1 MDVGTVADNLCGD
14 LVGLQDGAG
23 KPWRAVTKRRHAV
36 EEVGGLARPGGDR
49 RERLLVS
56 GRRMTER
63 HPMSTRREP
72 AHEVEAAIQLG
83 RERHDPDVGRGA
95 LDLGENISG
104 GEVRSL
110 GRSLRSLG

>member
-1 MDVGTVADNLCGD
+1 
-14 LVGLQDGAG
+14 
-23 KPWRAVTKRRHAV
+23 
-36 EEVGGLARPGGDR
+36 
-49 RERLLVS
+49 
-56 GRRMTER
+56 
-63 HPMSTRREP
+63 MSTRREP